1 MALAVGLKVTGALG
15 LLGKAKREGIISE
28 LRPYLDRAHQTGIR
42 YHPDLVRRFL
52 EALGE

>member
-15 LLGKAKREGIISE
+15 LLGLAKREGVISE
-28 LRPYLDRAHQTGIR
+28 VRPYLDRALRTGIR

-52 EALGE
+52 EALYE